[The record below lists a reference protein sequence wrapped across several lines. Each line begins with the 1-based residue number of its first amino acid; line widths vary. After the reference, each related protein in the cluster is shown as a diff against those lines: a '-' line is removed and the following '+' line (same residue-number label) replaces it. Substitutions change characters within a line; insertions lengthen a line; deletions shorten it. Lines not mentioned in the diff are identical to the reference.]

1 MPEAFDLHI
10 DLLANGR
17 HRAIAKA
24 YRRIQH
30 SIENASTAAN
40 KIYKIN
46 AKLAYSQRWMNPIHR
61 RPIRPSRI

>member
-46 AKLAYSQRWMNPIHR
+46 AKLAYSQR
-61 RPIRPSRI
+61 